1 MRAALVAVAAAVAL
15 AAAASGWTAYAVRPP
30 VVHTRTVTRTVTAPP
45 KVITHIRYHGV
56 TVPVTAP
63 DMTAYTACIV
73 NLWHSYVALADGG
86 PAGDPSLF
94 QADCPGVHIN
104 GLTTP

>member
-1 MRAALVAVAAAVAL
+1 V

-30 VVHTRTVTRTVTAPP
+30 VVHTRTVTRTVTVTKTSPP
-45 KVITHIRYHGV
+45 KVIRKTLWR
-56 TVPVTAP
+56 TRTVTAGSSA
-63 DMTAYTACIV
+63 DTGCIV

-94 QADCPGVHIN
+94 QVDCPGVYIN